1 MSKEDQYTELA
12 KYSVIVADTGDID
25 AIKKYKPTDAT
36 TNPSLLLQAA
46 ASDTYKH
53 LVEEA
58 VEYGKKFKGDEMRQT
73 MDKLFVN
80 AGTEILKYVPGLI
93 STETDARYSFDV
105 EALLDQAY
113 NIIKLYKDNG
123 IGKDR
128 VLIKLA
134 STWEGIKVAEKLES
148 EGIHC
153 NMTLIFAQAQ
163 GIACSQ
169 VGATLISPFVGR
181 ILDWYKKH
189 TGKDY
194 SPSEDPGV
202 LSVKKIYNYYKE
214 TGSKTVVMGASF
226 RSKGEILELAGCDK
240 LTIGP
245 KFLEE
250 LKNSTEPVERKLN
263 PPSKVDASKKITLT
277 EAEFRWQL
285 NEDQM
290 ATEQLSDG
298 IRKFAADAIKLEAI
312 LKEKYGVPERK
323 VKDPQANQDKTD
335 SKVEQKRSS

>member
-1 MSKEDQYTELA
+1 MPEDQYTQLA
-12 KYSVIVADTGDID
+12 KCSIIVADTGDIE

-36 TNPSLLLQAA
+36 TNPSLLLAA
-46 ASDTYKH
+46 TASDTYKH
-53 LVEEA
+53 LVEDA
-58 VEYGKKFKGDEMRQT
+58 VAYGKKFPGDEMRVT

-80 AGTEILKYVPGLI
+80 AGVEILKIVPGLI

-105 EALLDQAY
+105 NALLNQAHH
-113 NIIKLYKDNG
+113 IIKLYKDAG
-123 IGKDR
+123 IDKNR

-134 STWEGIKVAEKLES
+134 STWEGILCAEKLEK

-153 NMTLIFAQAQ
+153 NMTLIFGHAQ

-194 SPSEDPGV
+194 SASEDPGV
-202 LSVKKIYNYYKE
+202 ISVKKIYDYYKS

-226 RSKGEILELAGCDK
+226 RSKAEILELAGCDK

-250 LKNSTEPVERKLN
+250 LKNSNDPVERKLK
-263 PPSKVDASKKITLT
+263 PPSHVDPSKAIKLT
-277 EAEFRWQL
+277 EPEFRWQL

-298 IRKFAADAIKLEAI
+298 IRKFAADAIKLEKI
-312 LKEKYGVPERK
+312 LNEKFGVPNRK
-323 VKDPQANQDKTD
+323 VKDPQSSTDKTKGQVE
-335 SKVEQKRSS
+335 SKQG